1 MDDSRKAPVTQL
13 RIRVMEMREALVENF
28 RAGRLPP
35 LPEAMATV
43 YERAGESQ
51 RAALLSTLLTSVG
64 PLALAVLAAGRF
76 AKYMSRERWADVA
89 VPLEEARSVTGS
101 QVTELARYA
110 EQSNPDVVSQV
121 SAWLAIHPGVLV
133 ALGAGALTVLLTYIA
148 ERRRTGATAVATA
161 TPAGPASALADPDWL
176 DD

>member
-1 MDDSRKAPVTQL
+1 MEDPRKTRITQL

-51 RAALLSTLLTSVG
+51 RAALLSTLLRSVG
-64 PLALAVLAAGRF
+64 PLALAVLAAGQF
-76 AKYMSRERWADVA
+76 AKYMSRERWADVS
-89 VPLEEARSVTGS
+89 VPLEEVRSVTGG
-101 QVTELARYA
+101 QVTEIARYA

-121 SAWLAIHPGVLV
+121 SAWLAVHPGMLA
-133 ALGAGALTVLLTYIA
+133 ALGAGALTVLLTYIM
-148 ERRRTGATAVATA
+148 ERRRTDTTGLAP
-161 TPAGPASALADPDWL
+161 PAPASEASTHADRDWL